1 LLKATIP
8 HATVDR
14 ATVQQVEIGQ
24 LSAGPLSIGS
34 LVLDGVRAG
43 VSTGTVTLTNLSVTV
58 TLELELDWSVSIHI
72 PFDGRHGW
80 SGSIDFGT
88 QSITVGL
95 GDVTVPGLENL
106 DVDLGQLSVSD
117 VSAVIG
123 AIKGLRLGALVA
135 EQISA
140 GGTSAPSGG
149 FTLAGLTLGSAG
161 LVDLG
166 VPAIT
171 IEQTKVAHVSGQAL
185 PLGTVTIPGLSLPG
199 ATVADITSDALD
211 VSATSN
217 PFEFT
222 ADAGLLKVTLKL
234 TPGAEMQADELRMS
248 GVRASASV
256 GSVTL
261 SNVVVPYDVL
271 DITLGQLGI
280 ETVTIPSIEV
290 N

>member
-1 LLKATIP
+1 MRATIP
-8 HATVDR
+8 QTRIDR

-24 LSAGPLSIGS
+24 LSAGPLAIGS
-34 LVLDGVRAG
+34 LVLDGVKAG
-43 VSTGTVTLTNLSVTV
+43 VSTGTVALNNLSVTIA
-58 TLELELDWSVSIHI
+58 LELELDWSVSIDI
-72 PFDGRHGW
+72 PFDGTHGW

-95 GDVTVPGLENL
+95 GDVTVPGLQNL
-106 DVDLGQLSVSD
+106 ELDLGQFEVTD

-123 AIKGLRLGALVA
+123 AIKNLQLGALVA

-140 GGTSAPSGG
+140 DGVIAPSAG
-149 FTLAGLTLGSAG
+149 FTLAGLTLGSAA
-161 LVDLG
+161 LADVG
-166 VPAIT
+166 VPAVT
-171 IEQTKVAHVSGQAL
+171 IEETKVAHLHGQAL
-185 PLGTVTIPGLSLPG
+185 PLGTMTIPGLSLPG

-234 TPGAEMQADELRMS
+234 TPGAEMQADELHVS
-248 GVRASASV
+248 GVHASASI

-261 SNVVVPYDVL
+261 SNVVLPYDVL
-271 DITLGQLGI
+271 DVSLAQLGI
-280 ETVTIPSIEV
+280 ETVAIPNIEV
-290 N
+290 S